1 MSLTVGDILNMEE
14 LRDYRILGGKKG
26 LGREVSTVTVID
38 TPDPEQWIREG
49 ELLVTSGYVIKT
61 GITDL
66 DGLIRKMDRTG
77 ASALFVKLGSYLD
90 SLDDETIRTANE
102 IGFPIIHIPAAPSP
116 RSSIRSSKS

>member
-49 ELLVTSGYVIKT
+49 ELLVNSGYVIKT

-66 DGLIRKMDRTG
+66 AGLIRKMDRTG
-77 ASALFVKLGSYLD
+77 ASALFVKLGS
-90 SLDDETIRTANE
+90 
-102 IGFPIIHIPAAPSP
+102 
-116 RSSIRSSKS
+116 

>member
-66 DGLIRKMDRTG
+66 AGWTVP
-77 ASALFVKLGSYLD
+77 ALLP
-90 SLDDETIRTANE
+90 SL
-102 IGFPIIHIPAAPSP
+102 
-116 RSSIRSSKS
+116 